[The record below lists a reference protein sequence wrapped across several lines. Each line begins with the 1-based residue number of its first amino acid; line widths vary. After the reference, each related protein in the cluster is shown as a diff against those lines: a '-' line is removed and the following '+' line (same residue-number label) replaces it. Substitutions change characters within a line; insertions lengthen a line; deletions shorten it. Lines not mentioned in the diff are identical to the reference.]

1 LYNFE
6 TGRWKMAD
14 MTLNNELPV
23 YLFHQGTN
31 YRAYEFLGCHFD
43 SEKGTAVFRTWAP
56 KAKTIHIVGDFNHW
70 GETEI
75 LMKRISDGGVWEAT
89 VDDVM
94 QFQRYKYAITSGNGT
109 VLKADPYAFCSETD
123 DKTASIVYDLSGYK
137 WKDDKWQEKIRNRNN
152 LDFPM
157 NIYEVHLGSWMR
169 SAEGTAFSYIELA
182 ERLIPYVK
190 EMNYTHIELMPVMEH
205 PFGGSWGYQICGFYA
220 PTTRYGTPHEFMEF
234 IDMCHQA
241 DIGVILDWVPS
252 HYPKDE
258 HGLIDFDGGPLYECH
273 GADRIENWEWGTR
286 CFDYGRTEV
295 QSFLVSNAMFWLDI
309 YRADGLR
316 VDAVSSML
324 YLDYGRE
331 AGEWTPNTHG
341 GNENLDAIAFIRKL
355 NKAIFAE
362 IPHAMMIAEESTAW
376 PLVTKPIHDGGLGFN
391 FKWNMGWMNDMLEYV
406 EVDPLYRRGIHN
418 KITFSFLYAFSEN
431 FVLPLSHDEVV
442 HGKKSLLN
450 KMPGD
455 YEAKFAG
462 LRVFLG
468 YMMTHPGKKLTFM
481 GAEFGQFR
489 EWDTETGL
497 DWLLLE
503 YPMHSN
509 LKNYVK
515 ELGAFYLQTP
525 ALWEIDYSWD
535 GFKWI
540 SDSDRDQNTIAFI
553 RTDKSGK
560 NLISL
565 INFAPVMRD
574 EYRIGVPEPGIYR
587 EVFNSDKKEYG
598 GWGNLNYNDIYSDE
612 IPMHGYQ
619 HSVVLKSPPLAT
631 VCIALLARL

>member
-1 LYNFE
+1 
-6 TGRWKMAD
+6 MAD
-14 MTLNNELPV
+14 VVKNNELPV

-43 SEKGTAVFRTWAP
+43 SKTGKAVFRTWAP
-56 KAKTIHIVGDFNHW
+56 KAKTISLVGDFNGWDEDAAH
-70 GETEI
+70 
-75 LMKRISDGGVWEAT
+75 MVRISDGGVWEIALEGI
-89 VDDVM
+89 M
-94 QFQRYKYAITSGNGT
+94 QYQRYKYAITSGRDGR

-123 DKTASIVYDLSGYK
+123 DKTASIVFDLNGYE
-137 WKDDKWQEKIRNRNN
+137 WKDQKWQDKIRQREN

-157 NIYEVHLGSWMR
+157 NIYEVHLGSWKR
-169 SAEGTAFSYIELA
+169 DTEGQAFSYTELA
-182 ERLIPYVK
+182 KRLIPYVK
-190 EMNYTHIELMPVMEH
+190 EMNYTHVELMPVMEH

-220 PTTRYGTPHEFMEF
+220 PTTRYGTPHDFMEF
-234 IDMCHQA
+234 VDMCHQE

-252 HYPKDE
+252 HFPKDE
-258 HGLIDFDGGPLYECH
+258 HGLIEFDGGPLYECH

-309 YRADGLR
+309 YHADGLR

-331 AGEWTPNTHG
+331 AGEWTPNTNG

-406 EVDPLYRRGIHN
+406 QVDPLFRKGIHN

-455 YEAKFAG
+455 YEMKFAG

-497 DWLLLE
+497 DWLLLD

-509 LKNYVK
+509 LKKYVK
-515 ELGAFYLQTP
+515 ELGAFYLGNT

-553 RTDKSGK
+553 RTDKKGE
-560 NLISL
+560 NIISL
-565 INFAPVMRD
+565 INFAPVARS
-574 EYRIGVPEPGIYR
+574 EYRIGVPEEGTYTEI
-587 EVFNSDKKEYG
+587 FNSDLGEYG
-598 GWGNLNYNDIYSDE
+598 GWGHINDKDIISE
-612 IPMHGYQ
+612 QIPIHGFGQ
-619 HSVVLKSPPLAT
+619 SVTLKAPPLAM
-631 VCIALLARL
+631 VCIRLKK

>member
-1 LYNFE
+1 
-6 TGRWKMAD
+6 MAD
-14 MTLNNELPV
+14 MELGNDLPV

-31 YRAYEFLGCHFD
+31 YRAYEFLGCHYD
-43 SEKGTAVFRTWAP
+43 LKSGVAVFRTWAP
-56 KAKTIHIVGDFNHW
+56 KAKSVHVVGDFNHW
-70 GETEI
+70 NDSTH
-75 LMKRISDGGVWEAT
+75 MTRISDGGVWEAT
-89 VDDVM
+89 VEGVE
-94 QFQRYKYAITSGNGT
+94 QYQRYKYAISTSGRDEW
-109 VLKADPYAFCSETD
+109 VLKSDPYAFCSETD
-123 DKTASIVYDLSGYK
+123 DRTASIVFDLSGYK
-137 WKDDKWQEKIRNRNN
+137 WEDSKWRKKIEKQKN

-169 SAEGTAFSYIELA
+169 NPEGHAFSYIELA

-190 EMNYTHIELMPVMEH
+190 DMNYTHIELMPVMEH

-220 PTTRYGTPHEFMEF
+220 PTTRYGNPHDFMKF
-234 IDMCHQA
+234 IDMCHRA

-252 HYPKDE
+252 HFPKDE
-258 HGLIDFDGGPLYECH
+258 HGLIEFDGGPLYECH
-273 GADRIENWEWGTR
+273 GLDRIENWEWGTR

-295 QSFLVSNAMFWLDI
+295 QSFLVSNAIFWLDM
-309 YRADGLR
+309 YHVDGLR

-331 AGEWTPNTHG
+331 AGEWTPNTLG

-355 NKAIFAE
+355 NKAVFAE

-406 EVDPLYRRGIHN
+406 EVDPLFRKGVHN
-418 KITFSFLYAFSEN
+418 KITFSFFYAFSEN
-431 FVLPLSHDEVV
+431 FILPLSHDEVV

-455 YEAKFAG
+455 YEMKFAG

-497 DWLLLE
+497 DWLLLD

-515 ELGAFYLQTP
+515 ELGAFYLNSP

-535 GFKWI
+535 GFRWI

-553 RTDKSGK
+553 RTDKKGESI
-560 NLISL
+560 ISL

-574 EYRIGVPEPGIYR
+574 DYRIGVPDDGIYT
-587 EVFNSDKKEYG
+587 EVFNTDLNEYG
-598 GWGNLNYNDIYSDE
+598 GWGNVNNRDIHATDIS
-612 IPMHGYQ
+612 MHGFKY
-619 HSVVLKSPPLAT
+619 SVTLKAPPLAM
-631 VCIALLARL
+631 VCIKLKNKPKKK

>member
-1 LYNFE
+1 MN
-6 TGRWKMAD
+6 GGWRMAD
-14 MTLNNELPV
+14 VVKNNELPV

-43 SEKGTAVFRTWAP
+43 SKTGKAVFRTWAP
-56 KAKTIHIVGDFNHW
+56 KAKTISLVGDFNGWDEDAAH
-70 GETEI
+70 
-75 LMKRISDGGVWEAT
+75 MVRISDGGVWEIALEGI
-89 VDDVM
+89 M
-94 QFQRYKYAITSGNGT
+94 QYQRYKYAITSGRDGR

-123 DKTASIVYDLSGYK
+123 DKTASIVFDLNGYE
-137 WKDDKWQEKIRNRNN
+137 WKDQKWQDKIRQREN

-157 NIYEVHLGSWMR
+157 NIYEVHLGSWKR
-169 SAEGTAFSYIELA
+169 DTEGQAFSYTELA
-182 ERLIPYVK
+182 KRLIPYVK
-190 EMNYTHIELMPVMEH
+190 EMNYTHVELMPVMEH

-220 PTTRYGTPHEFMEF
+220 PTTRYGTPHDFMEF
-234 IDMCHQA
+234 VDMCHQE

-252 HYPKDE
+252 HFPKDE
-258 HGLIDFDGGPLYECH
+258 HGLIEFDGGPLYECH

-309 YRADGLR
+309 YHADGLR

-331 AGEWTPNTHG
+331 AGEWTPNTNG

-406 EVDPLYRRGIHN
+406 QVDPLFRKGIHN

-455 YEAKFAG
+455 YEMKFAG

-497 DWLLLE
+497 DWLLLD

-509 LKNYVK
+509 LKKYVK
-515 ELGAFYLQTP
+515 ELGAFYLGNT

-553 RTDKSGK
+553 RTDKKGE
-560 NLISL
+560 NIISL
-565 INFAPVMRD
+565 INFAPVARS
-574 EYRIGVPEPGIYR
+574 EYRIGVPEEGTYTEI
-587 EVFNSDKKEYG
+587 FNSDLGEYG
-598 GWGNLNYNDIYSDE
+598 GWGHINDKDIISE
-612 IPMHGYQ
+612 QIPIHGFGQ
-619 HSVVLKSPPLAT
+619 SVTLKAPPLAM
-631 VCIALLARL
+631 VCIRLKK